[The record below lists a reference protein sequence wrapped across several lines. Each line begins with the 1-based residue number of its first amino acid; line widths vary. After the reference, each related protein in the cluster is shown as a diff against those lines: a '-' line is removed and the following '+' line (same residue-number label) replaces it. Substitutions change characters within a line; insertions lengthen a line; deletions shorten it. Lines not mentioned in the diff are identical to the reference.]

1 MALAMVV
8 AGCGGGT
15 ASGGGNVGGNSI
27 AAAAAN
33 VQPVTVDAGPAN
45 SVDILFVTVD
55 VCVPATGTC
64 QAVDH
69 IQVDTG
75 SSGLRIMASVLSPP
89 MISALPQQ
97 TVNGSPVAECAQF
110 ADGSSWGSVRL
121 ADVKMSGEVASGV
134 PIQVIGDPNPAFVEP
149 TNCPGPPENTVTA
162 FGANGVIGVGE
173 FIQDCGSACAAA
185 GTNFYFA
192 CPCTAGSSDTGL
204 PVNLQVANPVA
215 LFANDN
221 NGVIVELPSIPAA
234 GQATVSGSLVF
245 GIGTQPNNG
254 LGSARVIKTAPDTGY
269 LVTTYQGST
278 NTFSLFDSGSS
289 AYFFTDTRIAQ
300 CNPSGVAPG
309 YYCPSAPQNL
319 SAVIRGTDNV
329 GATVGFSVANA
340 ENLFNAN
347 QTYSAFNNI
356 GYYVAPSQLY
366 GTFIWGLPA
375 FFGRNVYTAIEG
387 KNTSAGPGPYI
398 AF

>member
-1 MALAMVV
+1 MAFAMLL
-8 AGCGGGT
+8 AGCGGGGG
-15 ASGGGNVGGNSI
+15 SGSNPI
-27 AAAAAN
+27 IAAAAN
-33 VQPVTVDAGPAN
+33 VQPVTVDAGPVN
-45 SVDILFVTVD
+45 SVDLLFVTVT
-55 VCVPATGTC
+55 VCVPGTGNC
-64 QAVDH
+64 QAIDH
-69 IQVDTG
+69 VQVDTG
-75 SSGLRIMASVLSPP
+75 SSGLRIMASVLPSSFIP
-89 MISALPQQ
+89 ALPQQ
-97 TVNGSPVAECAQF
+97 TVNGSPVGECAQF

-121 ADVKMSGEVASGV
+121 ADVKLSGEVASRV
-134 PIQVIGDPNPAFVEP
+134 PIQIIGDPYPAFAEP
-149 TNCPGPPENTVTA
+149 NQCLNTGPSENTVDT

-185 GTNFYFA
+185 GNNFYFA

-204 PVNLQVANPVA
+204 PVNLQVTNPVA

-254 LGSARVIKTAPDTGY
+254 LGSARVFKTAPDTGY
-269 LVTTYQGST
+269 LTTTSQGST

-289 AYFFTDTRIAQ
+289 AYFFTDSKIAQ

-309 YYCPSAPQNL
+309 YYCPAAPQNL
-319 SAVIRGTDNV
+319 SAIIKGADNASAV
-329 GATVGFSVANA
+329 VGFSVANA
-340 ENLFNAN
+340 EALFNN
-347 QTYSAFNNI
+347 NLTYSAFNNI
-356 GYYVAPSQLY
+356 GYYVAPSQY

-387 KNTSAGPGPYI
+387 KTTSAGPGPYI